1 METEDEMMTYDQ
13 YINYNTMIDQ
23 ITNTYQSLMDEIDKM
38 NDKLDT
44 TLNPSPIE
52 KETKEEDDTHSK
64 QMLGIKKLWQ
74 WFNEVDGLVPSD
86 FGWSIPH
93 KWDSRQRI
101 VTTGHIVRF
110 LGDMIDKGFWSKEDR
125 IILNY
130 IRELYILNKG
140 RSSDYITIVTHKNFN
155 SK

>member
-1 METEDEMMTYDQ
+1 METEDEMMDYSK
-13 YINYNTMIDQ
+13 YINYNTMIGQ

-44 TLNPSPIE
+44 ALNPSPI
-52 KETKEEDDTHSK
+52 KEEDDTHTK
-64 QMLGIKKLWQ
+64 QMLGIKKLWE
-74 WFNEVDGLVPSD
+74 WFNAIDALVPSD
-86 FGWSIPH
+86 FGWSIPD
-93 KWDSRQRI
+93 KWESRQRI

-140 RSSDYITIVTHKNFN
+140 RSGDYITIITNKNFN

>member
-1 METEDEMMTYDQ
+1 METEDEIENSG
-13 YINYNTMIDQ
+13 YIEYTKVVGQ
-23 ITNTYQSLMDEIDKM
+23 LTNTYQSLMDEIDKM
-38 NDKLDT
+38 NDKLNT
-44 TLNPSPIE
+44 ALSPSPI
-52 KETKEEDDTHSK
+52 KEEDDTHSK

-74 WFNEVDGLVPSD
+74 WFNDVDGLVSSD

-140 RSSDYITIVTHKNFN
+140 RTSDYITIVTNKNFN

>member
-1 METEDEMMTYDQ
+1 
-13 YINYNTMIDQ
+13 MIGQ

-44 TLNPSPIE
+44 ALNPSSI
-52 KETKEEDDTHSK
+52 KEEDDIHSK

-74 WFNEVDGLVPSD
+74 WFNAVDGLVPSD

-93 KWDSRQRI
+93 KWESRQRI

-140 RSSDYITIVTHKNFN
+140 ILNPADYITIITNKNFN

>member
-1 METEDEMMTYDQ
+1 MEEQDENVING
-13 YINYNTMIDQ
+13 YIDYTKVVGQ
-23 ITNTYQSLMDEIDKM
+23 LTNTYQSLIDEIDKM
-38 NDKLDT
+38 NDKLDAT
-44 TLNPSPIE
+44 INSSPN
-52 KETKEEDDTHSK
+52 KKEDDTHSK
-64 QMLGIKKLWQ
+64 QMLGMKKLWQ

-93 KWDSRQRI
+93 KWESRQRI

-140 RSSDYITIVTHKNFN
+140 ITNPADYITIITNKNFN